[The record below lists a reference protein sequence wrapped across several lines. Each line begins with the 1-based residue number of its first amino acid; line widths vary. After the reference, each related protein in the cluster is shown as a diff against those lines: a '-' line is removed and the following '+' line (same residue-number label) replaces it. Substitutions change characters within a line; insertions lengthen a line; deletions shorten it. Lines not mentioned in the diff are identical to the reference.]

1 MDADAQQLWGVLVL
15 VVVALVGAAIA
26 FGTDGRI
33 APAHEKRG
41 IDAAKGLDA
50 PNEEIG

>member
-1 MDADAQQLWGVLVL
+1 MPPPSRTVDK
-15 VVVALVGAAIA
+15 
-26 FGTDGRI
+26 DGRI